1 MAELSDTLVEC
12 FAAVFADV
20 PREQLPDATVENTE
34 DWDSIASVTL
44 LAVLEEEF
52 GVQIDDLDLPELT
65 SFDKVHDYLAARVPS

>member
-1 MAELSDTLVEC
+1 VAELTDGLVEC
-12 FAAVFADV
+12 FAAVFPDV
-20 PREQLPDATVENTE
+20 PREALPGATVENTE
-34 DWDSIASVTL
+34 EWDSIASVTL

>member
-1 MAELSDTLVEC
+1 VAELTDSLVDC

-20 PREQLPDATVENTE
+20 PRENLVNASVENTE
-34 DWDSIASVTL
+34 EWDSIASVTL

-65 SFDKVHDYLAARVPS
+65 SFDKVHDYLAQRVPS